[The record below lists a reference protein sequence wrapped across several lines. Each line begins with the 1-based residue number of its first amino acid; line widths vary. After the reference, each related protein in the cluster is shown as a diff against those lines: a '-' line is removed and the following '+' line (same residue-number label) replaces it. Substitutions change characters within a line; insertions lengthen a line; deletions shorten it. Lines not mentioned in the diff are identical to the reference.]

1 MADATDIGILLAL
14 AYQQFVDELRA
25 ALAAEGVHDQG
36 RSDGY
41 VLRAVAAGPVTV
53 SELAERLAI
62 SKQGAG
68 QIVDDMVGRG
78 YLERYPDPDDGR
90 ARLLRLSPY
99 GRDVLAAARRFHRG
113 YERRLRRTHGAEQ
126 VATLRAMLEAIAG
139 ADTET
144 VRALHV

>member
-1 MADATDIGILLAL
+1 MKDATDIGILLAL

-25 ALAAEGVHDQG
+25 SLESGGIHDLC

-41 VLRAVAAGPVTV
+41 VLRAVAAGPLTV

-68 QIVDDMVGRG
+68 QIVDDMVRRG
-78 YLERYPDPDDGR
+78 YLERRPDPDDGR
-90 ARLLRLSPY
+90 ARLLRLAPH
-99 GRDVLAAARRFHRG
+99 GKDVLTAARRFHRS
-113 YERRLRRTHGAEQ
+113 YERRLRRMHGAEQ
-126 VATLRAMLEAIAG
+126 VATLRAVLEAIAG
-139 ADTET
+139 AEHET